1 MPTMKRIRANHLQKA
16 VYFVSLTVWIY
27 AWFSN
32 PKVLQES
39 SSGGFPI
46 LWIVVEVGL
55 VLLFQALFNS
65 KVGWLLI
72 FATVSIVFLKFLVSV
87 TEHLLNTQISR
98 LLHSQESLALLG
110 SILLGVG
117 LIFILKKLKPHVHN
131 DLQTQTST

>member
-32 PKVLQES
+32 PKMLQEP

-46 LWIVVEVGL
+46 LWIVVAVGL

-72 FATVSIVFLKFLVSV
+72 FATVGIVFLKFLVSV
-87 TEHLLNTQISR
+87 TEHLLNTEISR
-98 LLHSQESLALLG
+98 LLHSQESLELLG

-117 LIFILKKLKPHVHN
+117 LMFILKKLKPPIHN